1 MNKIST
7 LTFSILIT
15 SAASILAQTDTIT
28 NAGFERW
35 GNASP
40 GVSSEP
46 TSWYS
51 NKSGGGFASSGPQTA
66 SQATGAHSGSSCVQ
80 IKTQDYNLGIVDEK
94 VNGNLTTGVVN
105 APSTTKCKGYI
116 GTVNSTSASDDRRM
130 VFTGRPDSLVGWY
143 KYTPANSSERAK
155 VRAILH
161 TADYID
167 PENLTVAQS
176 ISPSCSSISS
186 YTDPTPNKVGD
197 ALFLSTT
204 GATVSAWTRFSVPFV
219 YALSS
224 NPAYI
229 MINIT
234 SSADQNTSV
243 DGSTLLLDDI
253 AVIYNT
259 SVGITEYNKNQ
270 SINAYYF
277 GKTFF
282 VDFLNRT
289 DNQSELMIYDINGK
303 LVASQKV
310 DNNRLNSIDVSKLNT
325 GMYVYHLSGGTYT
338 KSGKFIVE

>member
-1 MNKIST
+1 MNKIAT
-7 LTFSILIT
+7 LSLSIVSASLI
-15 SAASILAQTDTIT
+15 AQTQIT
-28 NAGFERW
+28 NGGFENW
-35 GNASP
+35 GNPSP
-40 GVSSEP
+40 GVSTEP

-66 SQATGAHSGSSCVQ
+66 FQYTTNVHSGNYCVQ
-80 IKTQDYNLGIVDEK
+80 IITQDYNLGIVDEK

-116 GTVNSTSASDDRRM
+116 GTVNSSTSSDQRHM
-130 VFTGRPDSLVGWY
+130 VFTDRPDSLVGWY
-143 KYTPANSSERAK
+143 KYTPATASERAK

-161 TADYID
+161 TGDYND
-167 PENLTVAQS
+167 PENLAAAQAM
-176 ISPSCSSISS
+176 SPSCSSISS

-204 GATVSAWTRFSVPFV
+204 GATVSSWTRFSVPFV
-219 YALSS
+219 YVTAGA
-224 NPAYI
+224 PAYI

-243 DGSTLLLDDI
+243 NGSTLLLDDI
-253 AVIYNT
+253 AVVYN
-259 SVGITEYNKNQ
+259 SSAGINEYNKNQ

-277 GKTFF
+277 DKTFF

-289 DNQSELMIYDINGK
+289 ENQSDLVIYDICGK
-303 LVASQKV
+303 IVASQKV
-310 DNNRLNSIDVSKLNT
+310 DNNRLNTIDLSRFNS
-325 GMYVYHLSGGTYT
+325 GIYVYHLSGGTYT

>member
-7 LTFSILIT
+7 LTFCIFIS
-15 SAASILAQTDTIT
+15 SASLFAQTDTIT

-40 GVSSEP
+40 GVSAEP

-51 NKSGGGFASSGPQTA
+51 NKSGSGFASTGPQTA
-66 SQATGAHSGSSCVQ
+66 FQYTANAHSGTSCVS
-80 IKTQDYNLGIVDEK
+80 ITTQSLNLGIVVEV
-94 VNGNLTTGVVN
+94 VNGNLTTGVIN

-130 VFTGRPDSLVGWY
+130 VFTARPDSLVGWY

-176 ISPSCSSISS
+176 ISSSCSAISS
-186 YTDPTPNKVGD
+186 YTDPTPNKIGD

-204 GATVSAWTRFSVPFV
+204 GATISVWTRFSVPFT
-219 YALSS
+219 YALSG

-229 MINIT
+229 MINVT
-234 SSADQNTSV
+234 SSADQNTGVS
-243 DGSTLLLDDI
+243 GSNLLLDDI
-253 AVIYNT
+253 AVVYN
-259 SVGITEYNKNQ
+259 SSNGITEYNKNQ

-289 DNQSELMIYDINGK
+289 ENQSELMIYDINGK
-303 LVASQKV
+303 LVLSQKL

-325 GMYVYHLSGGTYT
+325 GMYVYHLSGGHYT